1 MQATWTFR
9 RRYKHCMVLI
19 TCLISMQF
27 YEQHHA
33 GAETISLE
41 IQMSNTG
48 GSNVYPNFALDDVGC
63 NGTES
68 NLLDCLPWHN
78 CGLYNRGAE
87 NAGVQCLRKGEHN
100 NYYVVNCQ

>member
-1 MQATWTFR
+1 MQ
-9 RRYKHCMVLI
+9 K
-19 TCLISMQF
+19 
-27 YEQHHA
+27 
-33 GAETISLE
+33 
-41 IQMSNTG
+41 SNTG

-87 NAGVQCLRKGEHN
+87 NAGAYAKVSI
-100 NYYVVNCQ
+100 VIIIISVNGFNIFSLHVPF